1 MKKSYTKLLFFN
13 ILLIIALFLN
23 SFIKS
28 ILSSIWILSLFLL
41 LLIILFKFLFGIEK
55 DNHRFIKDIMFNI
68 IIIYLTSFII
78 YYLFGL
84 IIGFVKTQMHYSIYG
99 FLTFILPYIIMITLK
114 EFLRYQILTKSGK
127 SKLLVIVNIILFTI
141 FDITN
146 NMNIAS
152 FNDKY
157 TIFMLFALY
166 LLPAISNNIVATYIT
181 KKVGYKPNILWLSIA
196 GLYYSLLPI
205 VPNTGAYVGAMIKFL
220 FPIVIM
226 YNVYSFFQKREKNI
240 PLRDNKKNR
249 SLSAITLSLF
259 VAILVYFTSGYFR
272 YQAIA
277 IATGSMTPNILK
289 GDVVIIDKE
298 INPAELKLG
307 QVIAYKY
314 ESRIIVHRL
323 VDKVKVGNEYFL
335 YTKGDANNGIDNYI
349 IYEKMLVGKV
359 DIKIPYIGNPTVW
372 LNEL

>member
-1 MKKSYTKLLFFN
+1 MKKSYTKLIIFN
-13 ILLIIALFLN
+13 LLLIIVLILN

-28 ILSSIWILSLFLL
+28 ILSSFWILSLFLL
-41 LLIILFKFLFGIEK
+41 IAIVLFKIIFGFEK
-55 DNHRFIKDIMFNI
+55 DNHRYIKDIIFNI

-84 IIGFVKTQMHYSIYG
+84 IIGFVRTQMHYSING
-99 FLTFILPYIIMITLK
+99 FINLILPYIVMIILK
-114 EFLRYQILTKSGK
+114 EFLRYQIVTKSEK
-127 SKLLVIVNIILFTI
+127 SKAIMILSISLFTL

-146 NMNIAS
+146 NMNISS

-157 TIFMLFALY
+157 TTFMLFALY

-181 KKVGYKPNILWLSIA
+181 KKVGYKPNILWLTVA
-196 GLYYSLLPI
+196 GLYYTLLPI

-226 YNVYSFFQKREKNI
+226 YNVYSFFQKRAKNI
-240 PLRDNKKNR
+240 PLRDNKKDR
-249 SLSAITLSLF
+249 SISAISLTLF
-259 VAILVYFTSGYFR
+259 VAVLVYFTSGYFR

-298 INPAELKLG
+298 INPAELELG

-323 VDKVKVGNEYFL
+323 VDKVKVGDEYFL
-335 YTKGDANNGIDNYI
+335 YTKGDANNNVDRYI